1 MKRNLQLAL
10 LFAVALLA
18 FTSCG
23 KKAESDSKELAEDQN
38 EQKFDSTQIERDTEF
53 AVAAADGGLL
63 EVQLGQLAVAN
74 ASSPEV
80 KKLGQTMVD
89 EHSKANEELKA
100 LAATK
105 NISLPGVLSEKNQK
119 TYEDLAKKS
128 GLEFD
133 KEYSSFMVKDH
144 KEDIDEFK
152 KEAEKGNDS
161 EIKSW
166 AAGKVS
172 TLEHHLMMAE
182 NAHNAVKELKK

>member
-10 LFAVALLA
+10 LFAGALLA

-144 KEDIDEFK
+144 KEDIDDFK